1 MKKVAFLFIL
11 SLLLFSCNNENIK
24 EDSSNATT
32 GAAIDLDNLNYSTVS
47 GLLKKVSGKEDL
59 TVIKDGKNH
68 QVSIDLS
75 PDSIKGEDV
84 KLFEGNPEDS
94 ISLALSPDYVTV
106 VIHIDG
112 NQYNYVDYKDTVKM
126 KEVNALYKKQL
137 SSLGRGE
144 DSSMIRST
152 GKRGLGLN
160 VTKLQNLYPEK
171 KCVSPEFTKS
181 QLAEVEAERSISLRS
196 ASDIRNGVVTVY
208 ILKEKGSNPI
218 AHEITWQINNAS
230 SSIRDVNSRI
240 TFNFVIESCD
250 YSGGEA
256 ADASLQG
263 FRNWVQTSSKY
274 KGDGGDIF
282 FLVRWGGWNSSI
294 LGRSYVNT
302 YNVRRASNSYAY
314 GISCT
319 TAWYPTVLSHEMGH
333 IFGAVHVSSIF
344 DLMYPSCH
352 WFIRN
357 KHSNSTNRS
366 VINSNCQ

>member
-1 MKKVAFLFIL
+1 MKKVAFLFVLSIL
-11 SLLLFSCNNENIK
+11 VFSCNNENVR
-24 EDSSNATT
+24 EDNAKTT
-32 GAAIDLDNLNYSTVS
+32 TEAIIDLDNFNYSAVS
-47 GLLKKVSGKEDL
+47 GLLKSVSGKEGL
-59 TVIKDGKNH
+59 TVIKDEKIH
-68 QVSIDLS
+68 HVSIDLS

-106 VIHIDG
+106 VIHVDG

-126 KEVNALYKKQL
+126 KEFNTLYKNQL
-137 SSLGRGE
+137 SSLGSGE
-144 DSSMIRST
+144 DSSMIRNT
-152 GKRGLGLN
+152 GNRGLELN
-160 VTKLQNLYPEK
+160 VTKLQNLCPEK

-181 QLAEVEAERSISLRS
+181 QLAEVEAERSMSLRS
-196 ASDIRNGVVTVY
+196 SSDIRNGVVTVY

-240 TFNFVIESCD
+240 TFNFVIDNCD
-250 YSGGEA
+250 YAGGDA
-256 ADASLQG
+256 ADVSLQG

-274 KGDGGDIF
+274 KGDVGDIF
-282 FLVRWGGWNSSI
+282 FLVRWGGWNSGI

-302 YNVRRASNSYAY
+302 YNVRSASNSYAY

-319 TAWYPTVLSHEMGH
+319 TAWNPTVLSHEMGH

-357 KHSNSTNRS
+357 KHCNSTNRS
-366 VINSNCQ
+366 VINSNCK